1 MLENIIEIILNYVD
15 IDPSEITEDT
25 FLRKDL
31 GMSSLDMINLA
42 VEAEDTF
49 GISIPNSEI
58 INISTVGEL
67 IAYIEKNK

>member
-1 MLENIIEIILNYVD
+1 MIENIIEIILNYVD